1 MYEKA
6 YKIIGGQPHVMS
18 DTAKALKVIREGLEF
33 SAIDAATDALQVNQ
47 KFFIPLIGGNVRS
60 FQRKSAEDRMSPQQ
74 SEHTLAILTLVAEAE
89 SYFGNREKAL
99 NWMKSK
105 KLAFGNQSP
114 LDYCDTMTGIEF
126 VADEI
131 NKLKYGMTA

>member
-6 YKIIGGQPHVMS
+6 YEMIGGKPQVMR
-18 DTAKALKVIREGLEF
+18 DTAKALKIIREGLEL
-33 SAIDAATDALQVNQ
+33 SVVEKATVALDIKQ
-47 KFFIPLIGGNVRS
+47 KIFIPLIGGSVRS
-60 FQRKSAEDRMSPQQ
+60 FQRKKAEDRMNPQQ
-74 SEHTLAILTLVAEAE
+74 SEHTLAILNLVAEAE
-89 SYFGNREKAL
+89 DYFGDRAKAL
-99 NWMKSK
+99 AWMKAK
-105 KLAFGNQSP
+105 KLAFGNQAP